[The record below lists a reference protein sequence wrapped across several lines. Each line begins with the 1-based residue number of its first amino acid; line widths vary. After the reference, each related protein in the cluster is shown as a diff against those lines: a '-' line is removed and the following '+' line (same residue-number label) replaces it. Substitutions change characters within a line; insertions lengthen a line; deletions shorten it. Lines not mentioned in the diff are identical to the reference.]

1 MVNNCL
7 YENTIYKYYLRLLLS
22 LSLLFGIDFLGIL
35 SHIVVTFSFRPYRER
50 RGNDCKERTE
60 TRTDGKGR
68 RRTVRR
74 K

>member
-1 MVNNCL
+1 MVFIIIIL
-7 YENTIYKYYLRLLLS
+7 FLLS

-60 TRTDGKGR
+60 TRADGKGR
-68 RRTVRR
+68 RRT
-74 K
+74 